1 MNTGDT
7 SADLP
12 KQVEKQAE
20 TKRGVWPWLRRL
32 LIVSSILGLGS
43 CNVLTL
49 VNDEIN
55 TAAFSIMKTAMSSV
69 LSEATVTS
77 ITRNSSAVRRQTQLA
92 LATKDLM
99 EEKARLIALNK
110 SLEIRHADLQK
121 THRDILAKHDE
132 LKRVSQVRAAATK
145 KISSKLA
152 ARSVRNAGRNV
163 TSSVA
168 ESIPWIGAAFVAGEV
183 AWDVYD
189 ACETMKDANELNSIF
204 GNPLEDQNKVC
215 GIRVPTRDELLTQA
229 KNNWQSAYLT
239 AAESMNS
246 AGRTVISMKPPTV
259 SWDELKGAVC
269 PILGSVPMICS

>member
-1 MNTGDT
+1 M
-7 SADLP
+7 
-12 KQVEKQAE
+12 
-20 TKRGVWPWLRRL
+20 
-32 LIVSSILGLGS
+32 
-43 CNVLTL
+43 LTL

-163 TSSVA
+163 TSSFA
-168 ESIPWIGAAFVAGEV
+168 ESIPWIGAAVVAGEV

-189 ACETMKDANELNSIF
+189 ACETMKDANELNSVF

-215 GIRVPTRDELLTQA
+215 GISVPTRDELLTQA

-239 AAESMNS
+239 AAESMNN